1 MKTISGPY
9 QYRVNYAA
17 ACIVRGNVYSRSFDN
32 CFEMHDSDLVVTALV
47 RRAAKNPRLYKA
59 VTDWWHGQFPQS
71 WIDTAA
77 RYLGVATRDL
87 PKEAARTRG
96 LLA

>member
-1 MKTISGPY
+1 MKTITGPY

-17 ACIVRGNVYSRSFDN
+17 ACLVRGAVYSRSFDN
-32 CFEMHDSDLVVTALV
+32 CFEMGDSDLVVTALV

-59 VTDWWHGQFPQS
+59 IADRWRGQFPQS
-71 WIDTAA
+71 WIDTAT

-87 PKEAARTRG
+87 PKEAARARG